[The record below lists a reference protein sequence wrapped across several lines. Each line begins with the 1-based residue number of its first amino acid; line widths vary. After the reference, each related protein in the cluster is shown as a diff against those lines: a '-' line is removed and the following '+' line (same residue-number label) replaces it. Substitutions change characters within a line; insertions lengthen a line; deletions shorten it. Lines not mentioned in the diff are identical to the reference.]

1 MKYTFETEDHA
12 EALALMNSGLCVT
25 TLIEVDDILR
35 NYLKHGS
42 QNRPEKIMEEIRKM
56 IWEVRGKFDE

>member
-12 EALALMNSGLCVT
+12 EATAIINTGLCVT
-25 TLIEVDDILR
+25 ALIEVDNILR

-42 QNRPEKIMEEIRKM
+42 QNPPQKIMEEARRI
-56 IWEVRGKFDE
+56 ILEVRSKFDE